1 MKLGKMIILGHIMNI
16 AMGGGIES
24 HSNCCQ
30 VTCVTETFLLVLS
43 IMHAKGMASMPHTA
57 KHYS

>member
-16 AMGGGIES
+16 ARGEGIES

-30 VTCVTETFLLVLS
+30 VICLS
-43 IMHAKGMASMPHTA
+43 
-57 KHYS
+57 

>member
-1 MKLGKMIILGHIMNI
+1 MNI
-16 AMGGGIES
+16 AMGGGIKS

-30 VTCVTETFLLVLS
+30 VICVTETFLFVLS
-43 IMHAKGMASMPHTA
+43 IMHSKRMASMPHTA